1 MYCKHC
7 GKKNPEGSKFCQH
20 CGQEIDNIAKTDN
33 TQYEEKHSIDKH
45 IDQNTAPYP
54 YVISTWK
61 LIIMCL
67 ATFGIFEIYW
77 FYKQWK
83 SLNTENNLKH
93 GWFMLWIFALFS
105 PLTSYSLFKYISRD
119 VKTVNDGKGLEA
131 GALAVVYFFLTR
143 FLLGFLPLIS
153 VQNNI
158 NLYWE
163 KKYKDRLVRSN
174 FGAWNWIIVIGV
186 ALIFITAFYS
196 EDTTTTKT
204 TSNIPET
211 AVIEK
216 DSREEI
222 ASSVVNILCPST
234 SNAKNESS
242 SGGSGIILTKDGII
256 LTNSH
261 IIPQNKTNILVD
273 ETGCLVVLPD
283 SLTGQPSEVYLAHP
297 IVIPGIS
304 DDYDLAYM
312 QIYNAYYDKEEGKY
326 KGTYPKTFPA
336 FDDTNRC
343 KNENIKLGEP
353 VRIYGYPAISGG
365 YSLTVTDGVVSSFP
379 GNGLIVTSA
388 KISHG
393 NSGGLAVD
401 KDGCMLGVPSLVSS
415 DDSESLGVIYSMSL
429 INEFESEVTKY
440 LNKNHSK

>member
-20 CGQEIDNIAKTDN
+20 CGMEIGNVAKADD
-33 TQYEEKHSIDKH
+33 TQHEEKHSLDKH
-45 IDQNTAPYP
+45 VDQNNAPYP

-67 ATFGIFEIYW
+67 VTFGIYEIYW
-77 FYKQWK
+77 FYRQWK
-83 SLNTENNLKH
+83 SFNAENKLKH
-93 GWFMLWIFALFS
+93 GGFTLWMLALFS
-105 PLTSYSLFKYISRD
+105 PLTSYSLFKHVSGD
-119 VKTVNDGKGLEA
+119 VKEVNDGKGLEA

-143 FLLGFLPLIS
+143 FWLGFLPLIP
-153 VQNNI
+153 VQNKI

-174 FGAWNWIIVIGV
+174 FGVWNWIIVIAFAV
-186 ALIFITAFYS
+186 IMLLAFYS
-196 EDTTTTKT
+196 EDTTTD
-204 TSNIPET
+204 TSSVIPET
-211 AVIEK
+211 TVVEK

-222 ASSVVNILCPST
+222 ASSVVNIFCPST
-234 SNAKNESS
+234 SNARNESS
-242 SGGSGIILTKDGII
+242 SGGSGIMLTEDGIV

-283 SLTGQPSEVYLAHP
+283 PITGQPSEIYLANP

-304 DDYDLAYM
+304 DNYDLAYM
-312 QIYNAYYDKEEGKY
+312 QIYAAYYDEEAKEY
-326 KGTYPKTFPA
+326 KGTYPKKFPA
-336 FDDTNRC
+336 FDDTTRC
-343 KNENIKLGEP
+343 KNEDIKLGEP

-379 GNGLIVTSA
+379 RDGLIVTSA
-388 KISHG
+388 KISYG

-415 DDSESLGVIYSMSL
+415 DDSESLGIIYSMSL
-429 INEFESEVTKY
+429 VREFSSEVSTY
-440 LNKNHSK
+440 LDVNK